1 MADQDWDTV
10 THIGS
15 KARGGMGGGGER
27 EKVIKGKAAI
37 NAAARQGVILATEKK
52 YGPANAVRFSEPHPP
67 SPGLGSNE
75 KENEI

>member
-1 MADQDWDTV
+1 MADHDRDTV

-52 YGPANAVRFSEPHPP
+52 YGPANAVRFFRTPLPP
-67 SPGLGSNE
+67 PALGS
-75 KENEI
+75 